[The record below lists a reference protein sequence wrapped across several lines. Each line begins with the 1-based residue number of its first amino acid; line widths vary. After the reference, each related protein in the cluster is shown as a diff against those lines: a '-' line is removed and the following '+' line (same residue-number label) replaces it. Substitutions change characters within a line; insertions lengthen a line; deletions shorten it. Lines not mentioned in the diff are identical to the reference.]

1 MQTKYRGRIWLISLV
16 VLVAI
21 FSLLLSAGKS
31 KGVPPQPIE
40 VNSGQSSYLALGG
53 DCSADRATG
62 DLYYTPDG
70 YCLNSQGTY
79 LGYSWDTLWTK
90 IAEVTRTAVATLT
103 PTKKPHQ
110 KPTNT
115 PTATV
120 TTTSTVRPTETSTKI
135 PPTITGTPSPEPTE
149 ETSTPEVTE
158 KPPKPTEEVTET
170 PCPTEKPKECKN
182 KNDDKKPGENPTDC
196 NAGWGNG

>member
-1 MQTKYRGRIWLISLV
+1 
-16 VLVAI
+16 
-21 FSLLLSAGKS
+21 LSAGKS
-31 KGVPPQPIE
+31 KEVPPKPVE
-40 VNSGQSSYLALGG
+40 VNSGQSSYLTLGG

-70 YCLNSQGTY
+70 YCLNSQGKY
-79 LGYSWDTLWTK
+79 LGFSWDTLRTK

-110 KPTNT
+110 KPTST

-120 TTTSTVRPTETSTKI
+120 TTTSTVRPTKTSTKI
-135 PPTITGTPSPEPTE
+135 PPTVTGTPS
-149 ETSTPEVTE
+149 
-158 KPPKPTEEVTET
+158 PKPTEEVTET
-170 PCPTEKPKECKN
+170 PRPTEKPKECKK